1 MSEKNGET
9 NELVDLT
16 PVEGTIASAP
26 TSDYPKRQIAQ
37 NASFEAL
44 ENTGNGWQIAREPAV
59 VSESAVGGR
68 RQRRSQKKGG
78 RKSKKCSGGKKSKK
92 QQKGGKRKSQKS
104 PKRGGK
110 KQQKQRPGSAQ
121 LEKDY

>member
-1 MSEKNGET
+1 MSEANQQGET
-9 NELVDLT
+9 VKPVDLT
-16 PVEGTIASAP
+16 PVESTIAINDQNNA
-26 TSDYPKRQIAQ
+26 IAQ
-37 NASFEAL
+37 NAAGDPLVGTS
-44 ENTGNGWQIAREPAV
+44 TDGNIWKWSSAPMP
-59 VSESAVGGR
+59 AVGGR
-68 RQRRSQKKGG
+68 RQRSSQKKGG

-110 KQQKQRPGSAQ
+110 KQQKQRPGSPQ